1 MQNLRS
7 ERENFQS
14 KLEAERHITRARLR
28 DLMEKHE
35 AELLRA
41 ADKHEAELSEKEQAL
56 RRQLETLQRS
66 ISLPADASANQSTC
80 TTAQRVTELQG
91 SQLCHH
97 ILPECCPQFDLCLSN
112 DLCVR

>member
-1 MQNLRS
+1 MQHLRG

-14 KLEAERHITRARLR
+14 KMEAERHITRARIK

-41 ADKHEAELSEKEQAL
+41 ADKHESELAEKEQAL

-66 ISLPADASANQSTC
+66 ISQPTDASANLSTC
-80 TTAQRVTELQG
+80 ITAQRVTELQG
-91 SQLCHH
+91 RQSCHM
-97 ILPECCPQFDLCLSN
+97 LRECCLQFSFLK
-112 DLCVR
+112 